1 MGKVEPL
8 CSTFFFEFTKHIIMN
23 SKNKGGFIP
32 SGFILS
38 DWNSIEPYFIQLDS
52 MSLNSEEELN
62 RFLGYKSELEMMID
76 EDQAWRYIRFNVN
89 TRDEEAKKSFEYF
102 IDEVEPKV
110 ESWFNRIDKKLADS
124 KSIQIFELQHAIPAR
139 LLKKNIEIFR
149 EENLQIL
156 AELQKEEQEYGAI
169 ISEIAIDINDKK
181 YTLQQAAELLQE
193 NDRSFREMVYHKI
206 FEKRVDKSE
215 VLNELLSN
223 LLRKRYQIAI
233 NAGYKNFRDYQH
245 FNLGRFDYTVED
257 IQSFHNAIANE
268 VNPIVDDIMQ
278 ARKDTLKVEK
288 LKPWD
293 LQVDI
298 EGKKPLRPFATI
310 EILTQKAIECFTK
323 VNPDFADIFSQLD
336 REKLLDL
343 DSRFGKAPGG
353 FNYPLHK
360 SNRSFI
366 FMNATG
372 SMNDFETLM
381 HEGGH
386 AFHAYYYNQWPLI
399 DYMNTPSEIAEL
411 ASMSME
417 LISMEHWDVVLSDS
431 MELKRAKR
439 KQLEGSI
446 IVLSWIA
453 AVDKYQHWLYKNPEH
468 SHHERNLAWTNIY
481 KEFSSHIIDWEGAE
495 EAFVFAWQRQLH
507 IFEMPFYYIEYAFAQ
522 LGAIAIWKNYRQN
535 PKETLEKYV
544 NMLKL
549 GYSKPLPQ
557 LYQEAG
563 IEFSFSSEYVS
574 ELMSFVRTE
583 LKGL

>member
-1 MGKVEPL
+1 
-8 CSTFFFEFTKHIIMN
+8 MN
-23 SKNKGGFIP
+23 SFLP
-32 SGFILS
+32 SNFSII
-38 DWNSIEPYFIQLDS
+38 DWNTLEPFFIQLEA
-52 MSLNSEEELN
+52 MPLNSEDELN
-62 RFLGYKSELEMMID
+62 RFLKFKTELEMAID

-89 TRDEEAKKSFEYF
+89 TRDEEAKIAFEYF

-110 ESWFNRIDKKLADS
+110 ENWFNRIDRYLADS
-124 KSIQIFELQHAIPAR
+124 SAKEIFELRHAVPAR
-139 LLKKNIEIFR
+139 LLKKNLEIFR
-149 EENLQIL
+149 EENLQIF
-156 AELQKEEQEYGAI
+156 AELQKQEQEYGAI
-169 ISEIAIDINDKK
+169 ISEIAIEINEKR

-193 NDRSFREMVYHKI
+193 NDRSFRELVYQKI
-206 FEKRVDKSE
+206 FEKRVEKSE
-215 VLNELLSN
+215 DLNDLLSE
-223 LLRKRYQIAI
+223 LLRKRYKIA
-233 NAGYKNFRDYQH
+233 NNSGYKNFRDYQH
-245 FNLGRFDYTVED
+245 FNLGRFDYTVDD

-278 ARKDTLKVEK
+278 ARKNALGVEK

-293 LQVDI
+293 LQVDVD
-298 EGKKPLRPFATI
+298 GKKPIRPFPSNEVLI
-310 EILTQKAIECFTK
+310 QKAIECFTAI
-323 VNPDFADIFSQLD
+323 NPDFANIFSQLD
-336 REKLLDL
+336 KDKLLDL

-386 AFHAYYYNQWPLI
+386 AFHAHYYNHWPLI

-417 LISMEHWDVVLSDS
+417 LISMEHWDIVLTDS
-431 MELKRAKR
+431 AELKRAKR

-446 IVLSWIA
+446 IVLAWIA
-453 AVDKYQHWLYKNPEH
+453 AVDKFQHWLYKNPEH

-481 KEFSSHIIDWEGAE
+481 KEFSSHSIDWEGAE

-535 PKETLEKYV
+535 PKVTLDKYV
-544 NMLKL
+544 KMMKL
-549 GYSKPLPQ
+549 GYSKPLPE
-557 LYQEAG
+557 LYKEAG
-563 IEFSFSSEYVS
+563 IEFAFTSDYVA
-574 ELMSFVRTE
+574 ELMKFTKKE
-583 LKGL
+583 LEKLY

>member
-1 MGKVEPL
+1 MNNNSFLP
-8 CSTFFFEFTKHIIMN
+8 SDFFII
-23 SKNKGGFIP
+23 
-32 SGFILS
+32 
-38 DWNSIEPYFIQLDS
+38 DWNSIEPYFIQLDAMPLS
-52 MSLNSEEELN
+52 SEDELN
-62 RFLGYKSELEMMID
+62 RFLQCKTELEMTID
-76 EDQAWRYIRFNVN
+76 EDQAWRYIRFNID
-89 TRDEEAKKSFEYF
+89 TRNEAAKKAFEYF

-110 ESWFNRIDKKLADS
+110 ESWFNRIDRKLADS
-124 KSIQIFELQHAIPAR
+124 ESFRMFEQLHVIPAR

-149 EENLQIL
+149 EENLQIF

-169 ISEIAIDINDKK
+169 MSEIAIEINDNR

-193 NDRSFREMVYHKI
+193 NDRSFRELVYWQI
-206 FEKRVDKSE
+206 FEKRVEKSE
-215 VLNELLSN
+215 VLNELLSK
-223 LLRKRYQIAI
+223 LLRKRYKIAI

-257 IQSFHNAIANE
+257 IQSFHNVIASE
-268 VNPIVDDIMQ
+268 VNPIVEDIMQ
-278 ARKDTLKVEK
+278 ARKDALGVER

-298 EGKKPLRPFATI
+298 EGKKPLRPFSSN
-310 EILTQKAIECFTK
+310 EILTQKAIECFTA
-323 VNPDFADIFSQLD
+323 VNPDFANIFTQLD
-336 REKLLDL
+336 AEKLLDL

-386 AFHAYYYNQWPLI
+386 AFHAYYYNHWPLI

-417 LISMEHWDVVLSDS
+417 LISMEHWGMVLTDTS
-431 MELKRAKR
+431 ELKRAKR

-446 IVLSWIA
+446 IILAWIA
-453 AVDKYQHWLYKNPEH
+453 AVDKFQHWLYMNPEH
-468 SHHERNLAWTNIY
+468 SHHERDLAWTNIY
-481 KEFSSHIIDWEGAE
+481 REFSSHTIDWEGAE
-495 EAFVFAWQRQLH
+495 SAFVFAWQRQLH

-535 PKETLEKYV
+535 PKETLDKHIK
-544 NMLKL
+544 MMKL
-549 GYSKPLPQ
+549 GYSRPLPE
-557 LYQEAG
+557 LYKEAG
-563 IEFSFSSEYVS
+563 IEFSFTKEYLS
-574 ELMSFVRTE
+574 ELMFFAKNE
-583 LKGL
+583 LSKLY

>member
-1 MGKVEPL
+1 
-8 CSTFFFEFTKHIIMN
+8 MN
-23 SKNKGGFIP
+23 SFLP
-32 SGFILS
+32 SNFTII
-38 DWNSIEPYFIQLDS
+38 DWNSLEPFFIKLEAIP
-52 MSLNSEEELN
+52 LNTDDELN
-62 RFLGYKSELEMMID
+62 RFLKFKTELEMAID

-89 TRDEEAKKSFEYF
+89 TRDEEAKVAFDYF

-110 ESWFNRIDKKLADS
+110 ESWFNRIDRKLAES
-124 KSIQIFELQHAIPAR
+124 NAIKIFEHNHTVPAR
-139 LLKKNIEIFR
+139 LLKKNLEIFR
-149 EENLQIL
+149 EENLQIF
-156 AELQKEEQEYGAI
+156 AELQKQEQEYGAI
-169 ISEIAIDINDKK
+169 ISEIAIEINEKR

-193 NDRSFREMVYHKI
+193 NDRSFRELVYQKI
-206 FEKRVDKSE
+206 FEKRVEKSE
-215 VLNELLSN
+215 ELNELLSE
-223 LLRKRYQIAI
+223 LLRKRYKIAI

-245 FNLGRFDYTVED
+245 FNLGRFDYTVDD
-257 IQSFHNAIANE
+257 IQSFHTAIANE
-268 VNPIVDDIMQ
+268 VNPVVDDIMQ
-278 ARKDTLKVEK
+278 ARKNALGVEK

-293 LQVDI
+293 LQVDVDG
-298 EGKKPLRPFATI
+298 EKPLRPFPTN
-310 EILTQKAIECFTK
+310 EILIQKAIECFTAI
-323 VNPDFADIFSQLD
+323 NPDFANIFSQLD
-336 REKLLDL
+336 KDKLLDL

-386 AFHAYYYNQWPLI
+386 AFHAHYYNHWPLI

-417 LISMEHWDVVLSDS
+417 LISMEHWDMVLTDS
-431 MELKRAKR
+431 AELKRAKR

-446 IVLSWIA
+446 VVLTWIA
-453 AVDKYQHWLYKNPEH
+453 AVDKFQHWLYKNPEH

-481 KEFSSHIIDWEGAE
+481 KGFSSHSINWEGAE

-535 PKETLEKYV
+535 PKETLDKYIK
-544 NMLKL
+544 MMKL
-549 GYSKPLPQ
+549 GYSKPLPE
-557 LYQEAG
+557 LYKEAG
-563 IEFSFSSEYVS
+563 IEFAFTSEYVA
-574 ELMSFVRTE
+574 ELMRFTKKE
-583 LKGL
+583 LEKLY